1 MKTLKLLSLIGILA
15 LCFAGGL
22 YGGPIARTA
31 YARIFPDPPYVTGN
45 YEKLYAEAGRPVV
58 LFSTST
64 CPYCK
69 KTRALLKQEGVAYI
83 DYVTDKSTTAEKKF
97 KEQNAPAVPLIYI
110 GNRKILGF
118 NESTIKAAL
127 ALLPPGG
134 EGLKPSAREYVAEH
148 HISG

>member
-22 YGGPIARTA
+22 YGGPMVRTA
-31 YARIFPDPPYVTGN
+31 YSRIFPKPPYVTGN
-45 YEKLYAEAGRPVV
+45 YGKLYADAGRPVV

-69 KTRALLKQEGVAYI
+69 KTRALFDKEGIAYT
-83 DYVTDKSTTAEKKF
+83 DYVTDKSAVAEKKF
-97 KEQNAPAVPLIYI
+97 KEQDATAVPLVYI
-110 GNRKILGF
+110 GHRKIMGF

-127 ALLPPGG
+127 ALLPVASYSM
-134 EGLKPSAREYVAEH
+134 KPPTRE
-148 HISG
+148 